1 MGLNCPGCKIELNPV
16 ELGVVPSS
24 RLTEETGKRRDMEAK
39 LAEMQKEAAQIR
51 ATSDLA
57 ATRLALAGGAAPSDR
72 DAKRLRAAWQ
82 ADIEGA
88 ENPPSFA
95 DWAAG
100 DGAAMVASLRPAAA
114 PVAAPVAAPAGSPP
128 PAAAPVAAPAA
139 AVPNTGASVVADATP
154 GVQRTPAQIQAA
166 KRTLLDQR
174 AAAKARGDGEAVRRL
189 DAERQALFAGA
200 AAPVT

>member
-100 DGAAMVASLRPAAA
+100 DGAAMVASLRP
-114 PVAAPVAAPAGSPP
+114 VAAPVAAPAGSPP

-166 KRTLLDQR
+166 QRTLLDQR
-174 AAAKARGDGEAVRRL
+174 AAAKARGDGEAVKRL

-200 AAPVT
+200 TAPVT

>member
-39 LAEMQKEAAQIR
+39 LAEIQKEAAQIR

-82 ADIEGA
+82 ADIDGA

-100 DGAAMVASLRPAAA
+100 DGAAMVASLR

-166 KRTLLDQR
+166 QRTLLDQR
-174 AAAKARGDGEAVRRL
+174 AAAKARGDGEAVKRL
-189 DAERQALFAGA
+189 DAERQALFAA
-200 AAPVT
+200 ATAPVT

>member
-1 MGLNCPGCKIELNPV
+1 MGLNCPHCTKELNPV

-100 DGAAMVASLRPAAA
+100 DGAAMVASLRP
-114 PVAAPVAAPAGSPP
+114 VAAPVAAPAGSPP

-166 KRTLLDQR
+166 QRTLLDQR
-174 AAAKARGDGEAVRRL
+174 AAAKARGDGEAVKRL

-200 AAPVT
+200 TAPVT

>member
-1 MGLNCPGCKIELNPV
+1 MGLNCPHCTKELNPV

-39 LAEMQKEAAQIR
+39 LAEAQKEAAQIR

-57 ATRLALAGGAAPSDR
+57 ATRLALAGAAAPSDR
-72 DAKRLRAAWQ
+72 DAKRLRAAYQ
-82 ADIEGA
+82 ADIEGD
-88 ENPPSFA
+88 EKPPSFA

-100 DGAAMVASLRPAAA
+100 DGAAMVASLRPAVA
-114 PVAAPVAAPAGSPP
+114 PVAAPAAAPAGSPP
-128 PAAAPVAAPAA
+128 PAAAPVAAPAP
-139 AVPNTGASVVADATP
+139 AVPDTGAGVVAGATP
-154 GVQRTPAQIQAA
+154 AAQRTPAQIQAA
-166 KRTLLDQR
+166 QRALLDQR
-174 AAAKARGDGEAVRRL
+174 AAAKARGDGEAVKRL

>member
-39 LAEMQKEAAQIR
+39 LAEAQKEAAQIR

-100 DGAAMVASLRPAAA
+100 DGAAMVASLRP
-114 PVAAPVAAPAGSPP
+114 VAAPVAAPAGSPP

-166 KRTLLDQR
+166 QRTLLDQR
-174 AAAKARGDGEAVRRL
+174 AAAKARGDGEAVKRL

>member
-1 MGLNCPGCKIELNPV
+1 MGLNCPHCTKELNPV

-39 LAEMQKEAAQIR
+39 LAEAQKEAAQIR
-51 ATSDLA
+51 ATADLA
-57 ATRLALAGGAAPSDR
+57 ATRLALAGAAAPSDR
-72 DAKRLRAAWQ
+72 DAKRLRAAYQ
-82 ADIEGA
+82 ADIEGD
-88 ENPPSFA
+88 EKPPSFA

-114 PVAAPVAAPAGSPP
+114 PVAASAAAPAGSAP
-128 PAAAPVAAPAA
+128 PAAAPATAT
-139 AVPNTGASVVADATP
+139 AVPNTGAGVVADAAP

-166 KRTLLDQR
+166 QRALLDQR
-174 AAAKARGDGEAVRRL
+174 ATAKARGDGEAVKRL

-200 AAPVT
+200 GAPVT

>member
-82 ADIEGA
+82 ADIEGS

-100 DGAAMVASLRPAAA
+100 DGAAMVASLR

-166 KRTLLDQR
+166 QRTLLDQR
-174 AAAKARGDGEAVRRL
+174 AAAKARGDGEAVKRL

-200 AAPVT
+200 TAPVT